1 MKGYTFSGGGFKK
14 FTDNIK
20 RNKKPFIIL
29 VIIIAAA
36 LITIFAVA
44 SFINRRDYNS
54 SFLVTGDV
62 IKIGIRTG
70 VDGFGESGENGEIS
84 GFDKDL
90 IDEIL
95 RRMLNGK
102 QKIIEYIPITSQ
114 NAGSSIKYGI
124 ANICLGLLTDDTDR
138 TKGFRLTEPY
148 YTDRV
153 VAVVNGNSRLES
165 LSNLEGGKLGVFS
178 AAISQDEL
186 ESYLSKNHMEYDIVR
201 YSDFESAMS
210 DIENNRVNAVVL
222 PYILARRFETAGYRI
237 LAQPLYEIGY
247 SVMLP
252 TGQAAFTNEM
262 NKVISDMKNDGTID
276 ALLQKWNLP
285 KGDII

>member
-1 MKGYTFSGGGFKK
+1 MKGYTFGNSGLHGFA
-14 FTDNIK
+14 DAVK

-29 VIIIAAA
+29 AVIIIAAI
-36 LITIFAVA
+36 ITIAAIAAAV
-44 SFINRRDYNS
+44 NRRDYNS
-54 SFLVTGDV
+54 SFLVTGDT

-70 VDGFGESGENGEIS
+70 VEGFGELDENGNIT
-84 GFDKDL
+84 GFDRDL

-95 RRMLNGK
+95 NRMLNGR
-102 QKIIEYIPITSQ
+102 QKIIEYVPITSQ
-114 NAGSSIKYGI
+114 NAGSSIKYGKT
-124 ANICLGLLTDDTDR
+124 NICLGLLTDETDR
-138 TKGFRLTEPY
+138 TKGFRLSEPY
-148 YTDRV
+148 YTDNV

-186 ESYLSKNHMEYDIVR
+186 ERYLSRNHMEYDIVR

-222 PYILARRFETAGYRI
+222 PYTLARRFETAGYRI

-252 TGQAAFTNEM
+252 TGQAAFTGEM

-276 ALLQKWNLP
+276 ALLKKWDLP
-285 KGDII
+285 

>member
-1 MKGYTFSGGGFKK
+1 MKGYTFSKGGFHKLAE
-14 FTDNIK
+14 NIK

-29 VIIIAAA
+29 LIIIIAAA
-36 LITIFAVA
+36 ITVTAVIA
-44 SFINRRDYNS
+44 AVNRRDYNS

-70 VDGFGESGENGEIS
+70 VEGFGELDENGDIA
-84 GFDKDL
+84 GFDRDL

-95 RRMLNGK
+95 RRMLGEQ

-124 ANICLGLLTDDTDR
+124 ANICLGLLTEDTDR
-138 TKGFRLTEPY
+138 TTGFRLTEPY

-165 LSNLEGGKLGVFS
+165 LNNLEGGKLGVFS

-186 ESYLSKNHMEYDIVR
+186 EAYLSKNHMEYDILR

-237 LAQPLYEIGY
+237 LAQPLYDIGY

-262 NKVISDMKNDGTID
+262 NKVIEEMKADGTID

-285 KGDII
+285 

>member
-1 MKGYTFSGGGFKK
+1 MKGYSFGKNVISSLG
-14 FTDNIK
+14 DNIK

-29 VIIIAAA
+29 TVIIIAA
-36 LITIFAVA
+36 LIVISIAVSA
-44 SFINRRDYNS
+44 VNRRNYDS
-54 SFLVTGDV
+54 SFLVTGDS

-70 VDGFGESGENGEIS
+70 VDGFGQVDESGNIT

-95 RRMLNGK
+95 RRMLNGQ
-102 QKIIEYIPITSQ
+102 QKIIEYVPITSQ

-124 ANICLGLLTDDTDR
+124 TNICLGLLTEDTDR
-138 TKGFRLTEPY
+138 TNGFRLTEPY
-148 YTDRV
+148 YYDHV

-186 ESYLSKNHMEYDIVR
+186 ESYLSKNRLEFDILR

-222 PYILARRFETAGYRI
+222 PYVLARRFETAGYRI

-252 TGQAAFTNEM
+252 TGQGAFTSEM
-262 NKVISDMKNDGTID
+262 NKVIEEMKNDGTID
-276 ALLQKWNLP
+276 ALLKKWNLA
-285 KGDII
+285 

>member
-1 MKGYTFSGGGFKK
+1 MKSYSFGKSRISSIW
-14 FTDNIK
+14 DNIK
-20 RNKKPFIIL
+20 HNKKSFVIL
-29 VIIIAAA
+29 AVIIASA
-36 LITIFAVA
+36 LIIISAIIVTV
-44 SFINRRDYNS
+44 NRRDYNS
-54 SFLVTGDV
+54 SFLVTGDS

-70 VDGFGESGENGEIS
+70 VDGFGQIDENGDIS
-84 GFDKDL
+84 GFDRDL

-95 RRMLNGK
+95 KRMLNG
-102 QKIIEYIPITSQ
+102 QEKIIEYIPITSQ

-124 ANICLGLLTDDTDR
+124 VNICLGLLTDDTDR

-148 YTDRV
+148 YYDHV

-165 LSNLEGGKLGVFS
+165 LTNMEGGKLGVFS

-186 ESYLSKNHMEYDIVR
+186 ENYLSKNHLEFDILR
-201 YSDFESAMS
+201 YSDFESALS

-262 NKVISDMKNDGTID
+262 NKVIEEMKSDGTID
-276 ALLQKWNLP
+276 ALLKKWNLA
-285 KGDII
+285 